1 MFKLKEIREY
11 EDYSLAEIAQKI
23 HVSKSSYADWESAR
37 AVIPLKHMVSLANV
51 YHISLDYLFGLSDDM
66 SKILEK
72 RVLNPNIIEV
82 VVKNIKRIRKEKG
95 ITQEQLAL
103 DVGISYDYYR
113 HFEADLGKEG
123 ISVINL
129 YKISV
134 VLGVDIGTFFVSK

>member
-72 RVLNPNIIEV
+72 RVLNPLKISN
-82 VVKNIKRIRKEKG
+82 NIKNFRVEKG
-95 ITQEQLAL
+95 LTQEQMAQEL
-103 DVGISYDYYR
+103 
-113 HFEADLGKEG
+113 
-123 ISVINL
+123 
-129 YKISV
+129 
-134 VLGVDIGTFFVSK
+134 FVSRCTLSRYETNNLLISTACIYELCKKYNLSVDKMLGF

>member
-72 RVLNPNIIEV
+72 RVLNPLKISN
-82 VVKNIKRIRKEKG
+82 NIKSFRIEKG
-95 ITQEQLAL
+95 LTQEQIAQEL
-103 DVGISYDYYR
+103 
-113 HFEADLGKEG
+113 
-123 ISVINL
+123 
-129 YKISV
+129 
-134 VLGVDIGTFFVSK
+134 FVSRSTLSRYETNNLLISTACIYELCKKYNLSVDKMLGF

>member
-23 HVSKSSYADWESAR
+23 YVSKSSYADWESAR

-72 RVLNPNIIEV
+72 RVLNPLKISN
-82 VVKNIKRIRKEKG
+82 NIKSFRIKKG
-95 ITQEQLAL
+95 LTQEQIAQEL
-103 DVGISYDYYR
+103 
-113 HFEADLGKEG
+113 
-123 ISVINL
+123 
-129 YKISV
+129 
-134 VLGVDIGTFFVSK
+134 FVSRSTLSRYETNNLLISTACIYELCKKYNLSVDKMLGF

>member
-51 YHISLDYLFGLSDDM
+51 YHVSLDYLFGLSDDM

-72 RVLNPNIIEV
+72 RVLNSLKVSN
-82 VVKNIKRIRKEKG
+82 NIKNFRVEKG
-95 ITQEQLAL
+95 LTQEQMAQKL
-103 DVGISYDYYR
+103 
-113 HFEADLGKEG
+113 
-123 ISVINL
+123 
-129 YKISV
+129 
-134 VLGVDIGTFFVSK
+134 FVSRCTLSRYETNNLLISTACIYELCKKYNLSVDKMLGF

>member
-51 YHISLDYLFGLSDDM
+51 YHVSLDYLFGLSDDM

-72 RVLNPNIIEV
+72 RVLNSLKVSN
-82 VVKNIKRIRKEKG
+82 NIKNFRVEKG
-95 ITQEQLAL
+95 LTQEQMAQEL
-103 DVGISYDYYR
+103 
-113 HFEADLGKEG
+113 
-123 ISVINL
+123 
-129 YKISV
+129 
-134 VLGVDIGTFFVSK
+134 FVSRCTLSRYETNNLLISTACIYELCKKYNLSVDKMLGF

>member
-72 RVLNPNIIEV
+72 RILNPLKISN
-82 VVKNIKRIRKEKG
+82 NIKSFRIEKG
-95 ITQEQLAL
+95 LTQEQIAQEL
-103 DVGISYDYYR
+103 
-113 HFEADLGKEG
+113 
-123 ISVINL
+123 
-129 YKISV
+129 
-134 VLGVDIGTFFVSK
+134 FVSRSTLSRYETNNLLISTACIYELCKKYNLSVDKILGF

>member
-37 AVIPLKHMVSLANV
+37 AVLPLKHMVSRANV

-72 RVLNPNIIEV
+72 RVLNPLKISN
-82 VVKNIKRIRKEKG
+82 NIKNFRVEKG
-95 ITQEQLAL
+95 LTQEQMAQEL
-103 DVGISYDYYR
+103 
-113 HFEADLGKEG
+113 
-123 ISVINL
+123 
-129 YKISV
+129 
-134 VLGVDIGTFFVSK
+134 FVSRCTLSRYETNNLLISTACIYELCKKYNLSVDKMLGF